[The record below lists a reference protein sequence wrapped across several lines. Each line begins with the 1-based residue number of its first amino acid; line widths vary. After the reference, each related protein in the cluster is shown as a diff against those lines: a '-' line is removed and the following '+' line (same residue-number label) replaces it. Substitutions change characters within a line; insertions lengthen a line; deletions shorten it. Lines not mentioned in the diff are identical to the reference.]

1 MTNKLHSQTKSRGFP
16 QEVHQEAFAL
26 WYKLGRPEYKQI
38 VAIMQEQA
46 GEGNR
51 VPTVFSIDVWHRH
64 EDWDEKADALDGQ
77 AEQAGDIEI
86 IKQRQGIIQKMAD
99 VGNELVEMGISYLRE
114 KGIES
119 SADAIRAIGKGAELQ
134 DKLLG
139 WAAYFA
145 ELSTAT
151 NEELD
156 KKLKKF
162 YTEEP
167 IEATAVD
174 ATDQDDTER
183 PE

>member
-1 MTNKLHSQTKSRGFP
+1 MTDKRAATTKRLAFS
-16 QEVHQEAFAL
+16 QEVHQQAFAL
-26 WYKLGRPEYKQI
+26 WYKLGRPEYKQ
-38 VAIMQEQA
+38 VVQIMQEEA
-46 GEGNR
+46 GEGVR
-51 VPTVFSIDVWHRH
+51 SPTIHSIMIWHKS
-64 EDWDEKADALDGQ
+64 EDWDGHADALDGQ
-77 AEQAGDIEI
+77 AEQAGDLVI
-86 IKQRQGIIQKMAD
+86 IKQRQDIIERMAN
-99 VGNELVEMGISYLRE
+99 VGADLVDMGMNYLN
-114 KGIES
+114 KNGIES

-151 NEELD
+151 NEELE

-162 YTEEP
+162 MSEEP

-174 ATDQDDTER
+174 ATEQNDTER